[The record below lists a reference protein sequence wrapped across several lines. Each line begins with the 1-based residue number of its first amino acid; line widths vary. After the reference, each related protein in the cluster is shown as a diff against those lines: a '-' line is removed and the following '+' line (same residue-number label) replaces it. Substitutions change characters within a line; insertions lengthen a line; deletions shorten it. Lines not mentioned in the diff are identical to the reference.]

1 MFASVSLLKKE
12 ETKATTKLKRI
23 AHQKF
28 LTKKPGTRA
37 LVRRIRKPLITKM
50 NSPKVKILMG
60 SVRRIR
66 MGLMKVLITPKTTAM
81 IKAVK
86 TVSILTPG
94 RI

>member
-1 MFASVSLLKKE
+1 MFASASLLKKE
-12 ETKATTKLKRI
+12 ETKVTTKLKRI

-37 LVRRIRKPLITKM
+37 LVRRIRKPLITKI
-50 NSPKVKILMG
+50 NNPKVKILMG
-60 SVRRIR
+60 RVKRIR
-66 MGLMKVLITPKTTAM
+66 IGLRKVLITPKTMAT